1 MVGPFLQCWLLL
13 VLCFIWVFF
22 DFDVLLPERCDFH
35 FFLTCRDYVVTDEVL
50 TSGVGQPSQE
60 VSGLQLVLLNGE
72 GRNMLV
78 RRITAYSEAFN
89 PVDSTTGNHNCSW
102 VNPASSGVY
111 LFRNGAELPFSL
123 TNSTEALG
131 SNAADR
137 EDGCPFYD
145 TGKKRNRYDIV
156 FEYNLEEVPDVN
168 YVSRVE
174 GRLLASP
181 SGGALLVPVP
191 HPVCRSP
198 PPSVSVCGRTI
209 QVRQEILSQLS
220 GSQPGITC
228 DQVTSCQL
236 RSIQTLDLE
245 SKHIAMLKVGDFDDL
260 TSLQTLYLTNNP
272 LTGLPNG
279 IFHDLTNLQSIM
291 FRKNSLTS
299 LSSDLFDNNRKL
311 RSLYLDANSLTSLP
325 PGLFDSTLELRSLY
339 LDADS
344 LTSLP
349 PGLFDSTLELRTLSL
364 DAGSLTSLP
373 PGLFDSTLELRTL
386 FLHAGSL
393 TSLPPGLFD
402 STLELRTL
410 LLDAGSLTSL
420 RRGVLDPLVYLNFF
434 LIQSDSLTSLP
445 PGLFDNNREL
455 KRLSLWVDSLT
466 SLPPDVFD
474 TLVGLESL
482 SLWSSLNSLATDV
495 FDGLFALNSLS
506 ISDYHFSSFNHD
518 FFANLNNLQY
528 FGISSRSMSVSS
540 LSIVLDHNPN
550 IRALTF
556 KHTFSFS
563 LSRDVFDNTP
573 DLDFL
578 ALGSGDSVSFSSDE
592 VFYDLPKLDSIYFDG
607 YGSVSLPSGIFAN
620 NDYLYILHARSPRD
634 VGSRFSFSP
643 DVFHGLDSLNFT
655 AFYNLSLDPLP
666 SGVFDT
672 TPELRI
678 LVLQNAD
685 LDSLD
690 PDVFDHL
697 DNLEILDLSYNNLNS
712 LPPNIFENLLNLKH
726 LDTNNNRFGCIPRE
740 AFGSRMDGFSGIT
753 MRHPNNRVRVPITLC
768 P

>member
-1 MVGPFLQCWLLL
+1 
-13 VLCFIWVFF
+13 
-22 DFDVLLPERCDFH
+22 
-35 FFLTCRDYVVTDEVL
+35 
-50 TSGVGQPSQE
+50 
-60 VSGLQLVLLNGE
+60 
-72 GRNMLV
+72 MLV

-89 PVDSTTGNHNCSW
+89 PIDSAAGNHNCSW
-102 VNPASSGVY
+102 VNPASSGTY

-156 FEYNLEEVPDVN
+156 FEYNLEEVPNVN

-181 SGGALLVPVP
+181 GGGALLVPVP

-198 PPSVSVCGRTI
+198 PLSVSVCGRTI

-236 RSIQTLDLE
+236 RSIQTLDLQ

-260 TSLQTLYLTNNP
+260 TSLQTLYLTHNP

-279 IFHDLTNLQSIM
+279 IFHDLTNLQSIL
-291 FRKNSLTS
+291 FRNNSLTS

-311 RSLYLDANSLTSLP
+311 Q
-325 PGLFDSTLELRSLY
+325 SLY

-349 PGLFDSTLELRTLSL
+349 PNLFDSTLELRTLSL
-364 DAGSLTSLP
+364 NADSLTSLP
-373 PGLFDSTLELRTL
+373 PNLFDSTLELRTL
-386 FLHAGSL
+386 SLNADSL
-393 TSLPPGLFD
+393 TSLPPNLFD

-410 LLDAGSLTSL
+410 SLNADSLTSL
-420 RRGVLDPLVYLNFF
+420 PPDVLDPLVSLDFF
-434 LIQSDSLTSLP
+434 LIRSDSVTSLP

-455 KRLSLWVDSLT
+455 KRLSLRVDSLT
-466 SLPPDVFD
+466 SLPPHVFD
-474 TLVGLESL
+474 TLDRLESL
-482 SLWSSLNSLATDV
+482 SLWSKLGSLDTDV
-495 FDGLFALNSLS
+495 FDDLSALNSLS
-506 ISDYHFSSFNHD
+506 INDYHFSSFSHE

-528 FGISSRSMSVSS
+528 FGISSSSMSVSS

-550 IRALTF
+550 IRWLRF
-556 KHTFSFS
+556 QHTFSFS
-563 LSRDVFDNTP
+563 LARDVFDNTP
-573 DLDFL
+573 ELSDLTL
-578 ALGSGDSVSFSSDE
+578 ASGTSVSFSSDE
-592 VFYDLPKLDSIYFDG
+592 VFYDLPKLDYVTFYGD
-607 YGSVSLPSGIFAN
+607 GSVSLPSGIFAR
-620 NDYLYILHARSPRD
+620 NDDLHTLLAISRKD
-634 VGSRFSFSP
+634 IGSRFSFPS
-643 DVFHGLDSLNFT
+643 DVFQGLDRLNFT
-655 AFYNLSLDPLP
+655 GFVNFSLNPLP

-672 TPELRI
+672 TPGLRV
-678 LVLQNAD
+678 LVLRNAG
-685 LDSLD
+685 LNSLD
-690 PDVFDHL
+690 RNVFDHL

-712 LPPNIFENLLNLKH
+712 LPPNIFENLPNLKR
-726 LDTNNNRFGCIPRE
+726 LNTNNNGFACIPRDT
-740 AFGSRMDGFSGIT
+740 FGSLDVSMTYMSPD
-753 MRHPNNRVRVPITLC
+753 LC